1 MLEFDPHVLDE
12 KAVPPPADF
21 SKRAHVKSLEEYRK
35 LYDHAQSNPEGFWAE
50 QAKLLD
56 WFEPYKQVLEW
67 KPPHAKWFV
76 GGKLN
81 VSYNCV
87 DRHLAKSANKPAI
100 LWEAEDGSTV
110 QLTYAE
116 LHERVCRFANAL
128 KSLGVKPGDCV
139 TIYMP
144 MIPEL
149 PVAMLG
155 CARIGAVHSVIFGG
169 FSATALIDRIGDSK
183 SKLLITADGGYRRGK
198 IVPLKETAD
207 AALKHCPTIE
217 KSIVVRRTGLN
228 IGWEEGRD
236 LWWHDLE
243 KAASKDCPA
252 TPLDSEQPL
261 YILYTSGT
269 TGKPKGVLH
278 TSAGYLLQCMFTT
291 RLVFD
296 LRDSDI
302 YWCTADIGWVTGHSY
317 IVYGPLANG
326 ASIVMY
332 EGAPDQPRRDRFWE
346 IIERYKV
353 TIFYTSPTAIRS
365 FMAWGSEWPNAH
377 NLSSLRLLGSVGESI
392 NPAAWRWYYETIG
405 GSRCPIVD
413 TWWQTETGSIMI
425 SPLPGATPAKPG
437 SATLPLPGIIA
448 RVVNMKGEPVPPGET
463 GYLTIQK
470 PWPSMLR
477 TIYGDDER
485 FAREYWSR
493 IPGVYFAGD
502 AAQCDKD
509 GYIWVLGRVDDV
521 IKVAGHRLSS
531 MEIESA
537 LVSHIS
543 VAEAA
548 VVARPDEVKGEAI
561 ICFVTLRSGKTP
573 DAALRAALM
582 DHVANTIGTIARP
595 ADIRF
600 ADMLPK
606 TRSGKIMRRLLREV
620 AQKGGISGDTT
631 TLEDLSVIERL
642 AKSQGHDDE

>member
-149 PVAMLG
+149 PIAMLG

-217 KSIVVRRTGLN
+217 KSHRRSPHGPEHWLA
-228 IGWEEGRD
+228 GRPR
-236 LWWHDLE
+236 
-243 KAASKDCPA
+243 S
-252 TPLDSEQPL
+252 
-261 YILYTSGT
+261 
-269 TGKPKGVLH
+269 
-278 TSAGYLLQCMFTT
+278 
-291 RLVFD
+291 LV
-296 LRDSDI
+296 
-302 YWCTADIGWVTGHSY
+302 A
-317 IVYGPLANG
+317 
-326 ASIVMY
+326 
-332 EGAPDQPRRDRFWE
+332 
-346 IIERYKV
+346 
-353 TIFYTSPTAIRS
+353 
-365 FMAWGSEWPNAH
+365 
-377 NLSSLRLLGSVGESI
+377 
-392 NPAAWRWYYETIG
+392 
-405 GSRCPIVD
+405 
-413 TWWQTETGSIMI
+413 
-425 SPLPGATPAKPG
+425 
-437 SATLPLPGIIA
+437 
-448 RVVNMKGEPVPPGET
+448 
-463 GYLTIQK
+463 
-470 PWPSMLR
+470 
-477 TIYGDDER
+477 
-485 FAREYWSR
+485 
-493 IPGVYFAGD
+493 
-502 AAQCDKD
+502 
-509 GYIWVLGRVDDV
+509 
-521 IKVAGHRLSS
+521 
-531 MEIESA
+531 
-537 LVSHIS
+537 
-543 VAEAA
+543 
-548 VVARPDEVKGEAI
+548 
-561 ICFVTLRSGKTP
+561 
-573 DAALRAALM
+573 
-582 DHVANTIGTIARP
+582 
-595 ADIRF
+595 
-600 ADMLPK
+600 
-606 TRSGKIMRRLLREV
+606 
-620 AQKGGISGDTT
+620 
-631 TLEDLSVIERL
+631 
-642 AKSQGHDDE
+642 